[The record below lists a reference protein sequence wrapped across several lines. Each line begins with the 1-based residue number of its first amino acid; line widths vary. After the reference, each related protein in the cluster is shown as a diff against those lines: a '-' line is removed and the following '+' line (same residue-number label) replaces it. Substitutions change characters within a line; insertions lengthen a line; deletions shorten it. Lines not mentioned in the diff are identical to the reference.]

1 MCCGN
6 KNYSGSN
13 FNYKSIPQT
22 TTGTNQKL
30 IKQMEYQQKQQ
41 QQMQQMQQIQQ
52 VIQRSMNPNKTLI
65 KTYK

>member
-13 FNYKSIPQT
+13 FNYKSVPQT

-30 IKQMEYQQKQQ
+30 IKQIEDQQRQQ
-41 QQMQQMQQIQQ
+41 QQIQQ
-52 VIQRSMNPNKTLI
+52 VIQRSANPNKTLI